1 MLSERHACKN
11 CSVRVVQYMWNVF
24 RRVPAPVV
32 LKFVHIEKIM
42 DLRVTVAALPEA
54 TEGQMLRHE
63 LCALVGGVEM
73 LVEHLVAILEGPTVV
88 NRGQTLRCPVLG
100 LDLVPNGLWGL
111 GGLRSRLDG
120 LRGWRWARRSG

>member
-1 MLSERHACKN
+1 MLSERRACKKR
-11 CSVRVVQYMWNVF
+11 SVRVVRYMQKGF
-24 RRVPAPVV
+24 RRVPAPMV
-32 LKFVHIEKIM
+32 LKFVHIEKIV

-54 TEGQMLRHE
+54 TKGQMLRHE
-63 LCALVGGVEM
+63 LCALVRGIEM
-73 LVEHLVAILEGPTVV
+73 LVEHLVAVLERPTVV